1 MPIAGA
7 PEDFFEELRMTY
19 LAIMFLLAGAGILR
33 LWLQQRRE
41 RSHIDTVDGFKA
53 GLEAI
58 SAPTSHVV
66 TRPASTPRHR
76 SERPV
81 QVGRPVRA
89 AGSSTL
95 TLDPARRE
103 AAKRRLEARRR
114 SVNRTA

>member
-1 MPIAGA
+1 
-7 PEDFFEELRMTY
+7 MTY

-33 LWLQQRRE
+33 LWLMQRRE

-66 TRPASTPRHR
+66 SRPASTRQR

-81 QVGRPVRA
+81 QATRPTRTA
-89 AGSSTL
+89 SPSTL

-114 SVNRTA
+114 SVHRSA

>member
-1 MPIAGA
+1 
-7 PEDFFEELRMTY
+7 MTY

-33 LWLQQRRE
+33 LWLMQRRE
-41 RSHIDTVDGFKA
+41 RSHIDSVDGFKA

-66 TRPASTPRHR
+66 SRPAGTPRQR

-81 QVGRPVRA
+81 QATRPTRTA
-89 AGSSTL
+89 SPSTL

-114 SVNRTA
+114 SVHRSA

>member
-1 MPIAGA
+1 
-7 PEDFFEELRMTY
+7 MTY

-33 LWLQQRRE
+33 LWIAQRRE

-66 TRPASTPRHR
+66 QRPANTPRR
-76 SERPV
+76 SERPMPV
-81 QVGRPVRA
+81 NRPTRTA
-89 AGSSTL
+89 SPSTL